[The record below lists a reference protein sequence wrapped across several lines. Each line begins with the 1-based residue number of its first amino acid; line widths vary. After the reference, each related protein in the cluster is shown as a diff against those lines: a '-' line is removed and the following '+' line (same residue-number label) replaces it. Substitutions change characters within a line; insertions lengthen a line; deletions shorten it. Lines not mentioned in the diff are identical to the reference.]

1 MPGNLLQNATQMMAA
16 WCVTALLLASAA
28 HGTQRQESSHVDEVV
43 KMLTK
48 LELKCDR
55 EMHNEKLAYYK
66 YETFCKTSL
75 FDANSSFKN
84 AAIEVKT
91 LSAQLEKNAAEAE
104 ELEDGIQELRA
115 SIELWENETV
125 TAQKIRKKEAKDAQ
139 NSFKEYKETVKVIQR
154 TLKVLQETRT
164 AVKDAAAVDQANES
178 SLLAMPADLKS
189 SIYSLLQSKAFDP
202 YGEDNV
208 GVSFQSSGAV
218 KMLEDLKRKTQ
229 DEHIKAEQEEQG
241 AKRSH
246 ALLMKRLEI
255 NIKQAKGSIAEKSS
269 AKEVRRKK
277 MAGIKLDLQVSKDAK
292 LESNAKIQTTRSD
305 CMEKSV
311 EYDKNQ
317 ATREEELK
325 ALGIAK
331 QILGS
336 DGLSEKEEKHITV
349 LLQLRSS
356 HATSLSQHF
365 RGSQPREIQGRLAEH
380 LRRSAEKTGSQR
392 LSMLAKYAQAM
403 NPDNTMDRLAGIVQ
417 EVLYKLQA
425 ELQNLQ
431 NQKNL
436 CDKEMSTNNYT
447 RQTKTA
453 SVEDLRATVE
463 QNEAEIKALAY
474 QLKDLRES
482 LNATKKEVSDATE
495 FRASEAAKHS
505 ETVKDAQDSQLQVTR
520 AKEVLSNFYAA
531 SQGSFIQQSSDMEAA
546 MEQAAQAPYQG
557 QSSSSSIVAMLE
569 VIISDFAKLEAETTE
584 DEETAQQMFKRFS
597 VESKKEIAV
606 TEKEISIKERKTE
619 ELKLENAHSRRELK
633 LTKDELQAALDYY
646 EHLKPMCE
654 NTAPSYEERK
664 AQRDNEI
671 EALKGALTLIG
682 V

>member
-1 MPGNLLQNATQMMAA
+1 MI
-16 WCVTALLLASAA
+16 
-28 HGTQRQESSHVDEVV
+28 
-43 KMLTK
+43 TK
-48 LELKCDR
+48 LEKKCAK

-66 YETFCKTSL
+66 YETFCKTTL
-75 FDANSSFKN
+75 FDANSSFEK
-84 AAIEVKT
+84 AVVEVKT
-91 LSAQLEKNAAEAE
+91 LSAQLEKNAAEVE
-104 ELEDGIQELRA
+104 ELEDGIEELKKD
-115 SIELWENETV
+115 IGIWENETD
-125 TAQKIRKKEAKDAQ
+125 TAKKLRKKEKIDHGNAMKE
-139 NSFKEYKETVKVIQR
+139 FKLTVKVIDR
-154 TLKVLQETRT
+154 TLTVLQETRKGVEDAS
-164 AVKDAAAVDQANES
+164 AVTQTNES
-178 SLLAMPADLKS
+178 SLLALPDDLKG
-189 SIYSLLQSKAFDP
+189 SIFSLLQASAFDP

-218 KMLEDLKRKTQ
+218 DMLEELKRKTQ
-229 DEHIKAEQEEQG
+229 DEQIKADQEEQ
-241 AKRSH
+241 AAEMNH
-246 ALLMKRLEI
+246 ALLLKRLEI
-255 NIKQAKGSIAEKSS
+255 NIKQAKGAISEKSG
-269 AKEVRRKK
+269 AINVRQKK
-277 MAGIKLDLQVSKDAK
+277 ISGIKLDLQVAKDAK

-317 ATREEELK
+317 ATRDDELK

-336 DGLSEKEEKHITV
+336 DGLSEKEDKHITV

-356 HATSLSQHF
+356 HATALSQHF
-365 RGSQPREIQGRLAEH
+365 RGSQPHDIKERLTKM
-380 LRRSAEKTGSQR
+380 LLRSAEKTGSQR
-392 LSMLAKYAQAM
+392 LSMLAKYAQAA
-403 NPDNTMDRLAGIVQ
+403 NPDATMQRLAGIVE
-417 EVLYKLQA
+417 EVLNKLQA

-447 RQTKTA
+447 RKTKA
-453 SVEDLRATVE
+453 VAVEDLRATIE
-463 QNEAEIKALAY
+463 QNDAEMKALSY

-482 LNATKKEVSDATE
+482 LNSTRKELSDATE
-495 FRASEAAKHS
+495 FRASEKAKHA

-531 SQGSFIQQSSDMEAA
+531 GQASFIQQGSDMEAA

-569 VIISDFAKLEAETTE
+569 VIISDFGKVEAETTE
-584 DEETAQQMFKRFS
+584 EEENAQRAFKTFTD
-597 VESKKEIAV
+597 ESKNDIAV
-606 TEKEISIKERKTE
+606 KEVEISNKVKKTE
-619 ELKLENAHSRRELK
+619 ELNLENIHARKELK

-646 EHLKPMCE
+646 EHLKPMCV
-654 NTAPSYEERK
+654 NTNPSYEERK